1 MPLDLR
7 WVLKKYAGGHDTP
20 MAALGFSS
28 MAINIQ
34 RSPDGEKKA
43 FLGLW
48 VMTPPL
54 QVFLT
59 SPEKKA
65 HV

>member
-1 MPLDLR
+1 MGF
-7 WVLKKYAGGHDTP
+7 KKICWGHDTP

-34 RSPDGEKKA
+34 RCPDGEKKV

-48 VMTPPL
+48 VMTAAL

-59 SPEKKA
+59 SPEKRA